1 MSNSERTKAHE
12 SARNQPPEKNKKLC
26 FFGEIF
32 YSPFNSSMGAILK
45 TEALE
50 FLEFAQ
56 NRATRRILGQL
67 VLRAALPV
75 RRPVSWPK
83 YS

>member
-26 FFGEIF
+26 FFGEI
-32 YSPFNSSMGAILK
+32 FNSSMGAILK